1 MGNRLLDG
9 FSDWESGRKTTQKQV
24 TGNRLSSGF
33 SEWESKQKK
42 PAEVVS
48 TKPSESQVAQIKPV
62 DQVEHE
68 MSFGQKLK
76 STMHGFM
83 GTGASAIGMIGKAI
97 ESTGKAWRDPQE
109 SFTDKLNPVS
119 TLSNAVGLSDAIK
132 RAASPYLEKGG
143 GKIAE
148 VYEGASKKAFEHP
161 DYNEALATFKDTEG
175 KYDPVKFKDPWV
187 YLNIVSQGT
196 ASFVP
201 MAATLMATKSP
212 VAAGM
217 VGGLMEK
224 GDAVQSFAESYAKQK
239 GIEQDQLSNEDIQKI
254 DTNANIYGAVSAV
267 LESAFPG
274 LLSKIVKE
282 GGGNVIMNALKA
294 IPFEGGTE
302 GVQRFSQNLIGK
314 VSGLSEEQILSEG
327 VLDEAIA
334 GALTGSAIAG
344 VTSTLTPSIKEATP
358 TENTDTAS
366 PIVTPD
372 TTENTTDTN
381 KVADIFD
388 AIDSGDTEKIDK
400 ITSEMGKQELEQT
413 KKILETIKEQSD
425 TEPIPHDQL
434 LEIEDHIEK
443 IDDILGQK
451 NDAISKK
458 AIEIA
463 DGGVS
468 ESEVDTILNDS
479 DKEEAIKTVKIIKEK
494 LDSEKK
500 DLLDEKAIVDSK
512 EEKKQIQKEID
523 IIDESRHKID
533 NGLSMTYEEKSAKQR
548 AESDTIIPPKEEG
561 VQKRI
566 KITLDD
572 GRKVVAD
579 YTEKSGNTPGHFTFH
594 GSATSGTGY
603 KSDFFGDV
611 PEGMSVEEA
620 AKQRAEMHAK
630 EQDSIDK
637 NSNRLSKKNENVATK
652 KNDKIEVSKLL
663 TNVEKLT
670 KDNKPDTI
678 EPTKEKLYEPKTEQ
692 DRVSDTSDVQS
703 SADLGRSG
711 ETPKNLP
718 GHDGGSVPPQ
728 FGDGSSADRP
738 NVSIATKRGR
748 QAINEE
754 IEAMLEMK
762 EYSQNT
768 DDYTSEEIALLHL
781 YTGAGG
787 KESVGAEGRGLLNE
801 YYTPDNV
808 IDKMW
813 GIVQRLAP
821 NAETAFEPSAGTG
834 RIINRAPAYI
844 KIDGAEISKVSG
856 TIANLTNPDSNVSIG
871 DFQELFFDTKTNK
884 RLTPEQYD
892 IVIGNPP
899 FGDRAG
905 FFKGKG
911 EESNINRQ
919 EEYFIK
925 RGLDM
930 TKEGGYLVYVVNSSF
945 LSKGKSAGK
954 YRISKL
960 GYLAEAYRLPE
971 NSFEDT
977 SIGTDIVVFK
987 KLGEET
993 EDMSAARSMTLM
1005 DDKYF
1010 RAHPENVLGETKTR
1024 KNRFGKQESYVT
1036 GELGKGLEK
1045 MQSSQQVEE
1054 KKETVSENQASKGKK
1069 PVSIDTQNKKRV
1081 PKQRNSA
1088 PRKPDVQM
1096 VMPKENYEELVH
1108 PVVNVSKTGDSKEAK
1123 MLEKIDRDL
1132 SIQDPSE
1139 SEKAVLNYQ
1148 KGIYYPDVSYF
1159 SGEIYEK
1166 IEYLEKNKSDVIS
1179 AIGEERYS
1187 KQLDGLKKVLPKEK
1201 TIQDINF
1208 DPIDRHI
1215 VDRETEKDGEHGSPI
1230 TIKQAF
1236 KNYVLHGG
1244 VVLNPKVSKYDVL
1257 AYVLGKN
1264 AGKDVKK
1271 IMGFVKNDA
1280 RRLFNDFMRNEL
1292 NEKTQ
1297 NIIVAEYNKQK
1308 NGYVRPKYSDF
1319 SIDVKNMAKEF
1330 RKKPFKMSKTQK
1342 EGVGFLVTKGSGVI
1356 AYGVGVGKTHTLAIA
1371 TKANMDKGWTK
1382 RPLFIVPKSTLK
1394 ETWLNTL
1401 HEMFPDLAI
1410 NDLGGLQSP
1419 IVKRLV
1425 KDRGEDRK
1433 QWIKD
1438 GEMTVIT
1445 HEGILRLGFNEEEI
1459 ESLTSDLQDALH
1471 SEEMSTKKRGAE
1483 KSAEKM
1489 EEIIGK
1495 ALSYATDTMF
1505 SDLGFDHIS
1514 VDEVHNFRKIFQG
1527 AKPEKKAEVG
1537 GRKRFG
1543 NIIGG
1548 TPSKRAQQL
1557 FLISQQVQK
1566 NNKNRNVF
1574 LASATPFE
1582 NQATEVYNILS
1593 LVARDRMK
1601 AMGIFNIN
1609 DFFSAYAQFEVEVDR
1624 RLDGEWVNREKM
1636 KSFANLDSLQSLIK
1650 EFIDVQEDKTLV
1662 RPDRRVITP
1671 QLQMSEEQEKNL
1683 ANIQAMLSGIE
1694 IGEGGEISLEKGK
1707 GDKEEGAFLKASTYS
1722 IANSVS
1728 PYFIKEYHPSIVPMK
1743 KVVDESPKIRY
1754 TLETIKKIKANK
1766 KTAGFGTFVF
1776 FGKMGVEYHKPLASH
1791 FAKEL
1796 GYKDEEV
1803 VALSGKVTDEQ
1814 KEKIKKD
1821 FNSGKIKVLFGGDQT
1836 KEGID
1841 LQNNGFATINL
1852 ALGWNPTQITQVEG
1866 RVWRQGNR
1874 RSIAPLIYP
1883 LVENSGDAM
1892 IYNKFEEK
1900 GGRLNDLY
1908 SYHGAIFDVG
1918 EIDPTEKKMALLTD
1932 PKDKANLQISMD
1944 TIALE
1949 NDQVFYESKS
1959 RVIVDMINDI
1969 QDAKSNIE
1977 YYKKRISDLT
1987 EAGEL
1992 ASYQIEN
1999 LKNYKKELKKNE
2011 DKLNRIASRSG
2022 GKTEDQL
2029 KLDIAELGE
2038 KTAAIKAKIANIK
2051 ETLPSLLEKFTKE
2064 YHETVSKRKTM
2075 VDHMEEVQGLI
2086 DSVQERTEEEV
2097 TALKNSK
2104 IAEIESADSVAAYIN
2119 NIGVQTIEKAIEKGK
2134 DILPDMTAYRI
2145 VMEVLDETNPTI
2157 ASILQFKIAEKLM
2170 IGKKGARKEADG
2182 YFLSQKM
2189 LVALSKDMDTKQFE
2203 YVLRHELN
2211 HVAFVLLPR
2220 ESQIE
2225 VERWYENLTPK
2236 EMLSIYDNDQEVID
2250 SYMGRANGNIQ
2261 NWDGTPMSPVTF
2273 MADETFNRYMNKKG
2287 DKKTAI
2293 QRSIRKIVSAIA
2305 RLLNRI
2311 NAVIFKN
2318 AKVDVATRK
2327 YAIQA
2332 MYNNV
2337 FTQNKNAFKIPAGL
2351 LKTMAERKVQFGDF
2365 DFEKEETPRASVTQ
2379 EGQEVA
2385 AFQTSTPLIKNGR
2398 VSISKLYKKV
2408 YAELY
2413 EGKAPAMNTL
2423 AEEKIIRGMTKQSF
2437 TLGKRYATKL
2447 TKSTYKAIN
2456 KEIKDYVIKNLS
2468 IADRGE
2474 FVRDIVNAKNAADT
2488 KRLIEKIDAK
2498 VIEVSLHKQLRK
2510 AVRNLI
2516 KAKNLQKDE
2525 NLRLAME
2532 LPPIGKMTDEQLKLY
2547 YSTLYQFQKDDE
2559 FLSQRKIETVKNTEL
2574 KGIKTL
2580 REAKERLAERSGKPV
2595 EAFENVTSTQFD
2607 RMRYDTA
2614 LAESN
2619 PFYGIMVDDTAK
2631 EMLMREEE
2639 YLEIEEVT
2647 NDLIKKARNSR
2658 SMSLLDRAIPT
2669 DKRIYQYLSE
2679 KNKDEVSDEL
2689 TNEEMEAALYIEAQ
2703 YRRMYDYLVKN
2714 HMLGGSRFV
2723 DNYVTNLYRGFLEAW
2738 KSDGIGAAIREIFV
2752 SQQKQDAMFKIV
2764 SGNDT
2769 KTILP
2774 YEKFFQFAQFRSGVV
2789 KPTENV
2795 AKAFLTYTRTFQKK
2809 RAIDSLIPKLMIY
2822 VQALMPQEKTE
2833 GGLQKDTTLEKFVK
2847 EWINNKKGRKSD
2859 FGGVVPQ
2866 GGKID
2871 TALRIGNALVTIL
2884 DIGANVSSGV
2894 ASIGGEQATNYVML
2908 GKNGYV
2914 RGTKRMFTKQ
2924 GKSILA
2930 EHKAFTGKNPWTTL
2944 IEEADNIGNTTM
2956 KALFALFRASQV
2968 RANKQFLL
2976 GSLTNEEFATGEVSD
2991 ERIAEIQRA
3000 MGRWR
3005 VVEDAKSIVG
3015 NTSFGSFATKYR
3027 TWAIPILRTTLADTK
3042 KIITDLKSGEGA
3054 QSFTT
3059 KEAREI
3065 GRVLC
3070 INAIIAV
3077 SIMVLFGDDDED
3089 QGFTEKLTQKFVR
3102 DLLSTVGALNPKT
3115 FIIVPRFLQFMINF
3129 SIALEQLVTFEEYKR
3144 DGEGHEEGDLKAPN
3158 SLERLLTPQAI
3169 KQFK

>member
-1 MGNRLLDG
+1 
-9 FSDWESGRKTTQKQV
+9 
-24 TGNRLSSGF
+24 
-33 SEWESKQKK
+33 
-42 PAEVVS
+42 
-48 TKPSESQVAQIKPV
+48 
-62 DQVEHE
+62 
-68 MSFGQKLK
+68 
-76 STMHGFM
+76 
-83 GTGASAIGMIGKAI
+83 
-97 ESTGKAWRDPQE
+97 
-109 SFTDKLNPVS
+109 
-119 TLSNAVGLSDAIK
+119 
-132 RAASPYLEKGG
+132 
-143 GKIAE
+143 
-148 VYEGASKKAFEHP
+148 
-161 DYNEALATFKDTEG
+161 
-175 KYDPVKFKDPWV
+175 
-187 YLNIVSQGT
+187 
-196 ASFVP
+196 
-201 MAATLMATKSP
+201 
-212 VAAGM
+212 
-217 VGGLMEK
+217 
-224 GDAVQSFAESYAKQK
+224 
-239 GIEQDQLSNEDIQKI
+239 
-254 DTNANIYGAVSAV
+254 
-267 LESAFPG
+267 
-274 LLSKIVKE
+274 
-282 GGGNVIMNALKA
+282 
-294 IPFEGGTE
+294 
-302 GVQRFSQNLIGK
+302 
-314 VSGLSEEQILSEG
+314 
-327 VLDEAIA
+327 
-334 GALTGSAIAG
+334 
-344 VTSTLTPSIKEATP
+344 
-358 TENTDTAS
+358 
-366 PIVTPD
+366 
-372 TTENTTDTN
+372 
-381 KVADIFD
+381 
-388 AIDSGDTEKIDK
+388 
-400 ITSEMGKQELEQT
+400 
-413 KKILETIKEQSD
+413 
-425 TEPIPHDQL
+425 
-434 LEIEDHIEK
+434 
-443 IDDILGQK
+443 
-451 NDAISKK
+451 
-458 AIEIA
+458 
-463 DGGVS
+463 
-468 ESEVDTILNDS
+468 
-479 DKEEAIKTVKIIKEK
+479 
-494 LDSEKK
+494 
-500 DLLDEKAIVDSK
+500 
-512 EEKKQIQKEID
+512 
-523 IIDESRHKID
+523 
-533 NGLSMTYEEKSAKQR
+533 
-548 AESDTIIPPKEEG
+548 
-561 VQKRI
+561 
-566 KITLDD
+566 
-572 GRKVVAD
+572 
-579 YTEKSGNTPGHFTFH
+579 
-594 GSATSGTGY
+594 
-603 KSDFFGDV
+603 
-611 PEGMSVEEA
+611 
-620 AKQRAEMHAK
+620 
-630 EQDSIDK
+630 
-637 NSNRLSKKNENVATK
+637 
-652 KNDKIEVSKLL
+652 VSKLL

-678 EPTKEKLYEPKTEQ
+678 EPNKEKPYEPKTEQ

-728 FGDGSSADRP
+728 FGDGSNADRP

-762 EYSQNT
+762 EYSQNP
-768 DDYTSEEIALLHL
+768 DDYTAEEIALLHL

-987 KLGEET
+987 KIGKEV
-993 EDMSAARSMTLM
+993 EDMSTVRSMTLT

-1419 IVKRLV
+1419 IVKMLV

-1527 AKPEKKAEVG
+1527 AKPEKEAKG

-1683 ANIQAMLSGIE
+1683 AKIQAMLSGIE
-1694 IGEGGEISLEKGK
+1694 IGEGGEISIEKGK

-2225 VERWYENLTPK
+2225 VEKWYESLTPK

-2250 SYMGRANGNIQ
+2250 SYMDRANGNIQ

-2658 SMSLLDRAIPT
+2658 SRSLLDRAIPT

-2884 DIGANVSSGV
+2884 DIGLNVTSGIS
-2894 ASIGGEQATNYVML
+2894 SIGGEQATNYVML

-2924 GKSILA
+2924 GKLILA

-2944 IEEADNIGNTTM
+2944 IEEADNIGNTTT
-2956 KALFALFRASQV
+2956 KALFVLFRASQV